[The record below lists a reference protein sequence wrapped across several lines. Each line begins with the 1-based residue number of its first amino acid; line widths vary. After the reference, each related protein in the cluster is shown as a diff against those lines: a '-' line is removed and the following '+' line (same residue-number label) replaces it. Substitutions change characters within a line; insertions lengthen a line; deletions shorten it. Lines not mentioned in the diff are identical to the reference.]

1 MAAAQVRRPGGPLMP
16 RAPKHCGH
24 PDCTTPVRGTSYCPS
39 HRNKWTS
46 TGRTASSQLHDSTE
60 WRQARRTYMAGATR
74 CEAQL
79 THRCTGQPEQC
90 DMIRPA
96 SQGGQIT
103 PHNLQAICRP
113 CHAVKT
119 RRERA

>member
-46 TGRTASSQLHDSTE
+46 TGRTASS
-60 WRQARRTYMAGATR
+60 
-74 CEAQL
+74 L
-79 THRCTGQPEQC
+79 THRSAEWKRLRSAALAGNPDCALQISPRCTHQPTEV
-90 DMIRPA
+90 DLITPA
-96 SQGGQIT
+96 SQGGTLT
-103 PHNLQAICRP
+103 PANTQPVCNP
-113 CHAVKT
+113 CHVLKT